1 MNKIWDLT
9 YINDMQ
15 FFDILLKKKKL
26 FFMVFWRYSVLMV
39 VQ

>member
-15 FFDILLKKKKL
+15 FFDILLKKEAFL
-26 FFMVFWRYSVLMV
+26 WYFGDSVLMV